1 MRKRIKAGIL
11 ALLLA
16 GILMLGGCIPNYKVG
31 GKALIALSKET
42 REVKETLVKNLF
54 TMLNGD
60 SASFLDTLSTNS
72 KVSFEN
78 EWEFWQEQVRTYG
91 AYEGYIYKEGWAYGE
106 DIIFCVTASLNGHE
120 IEVDSCWDERNRL
133 KQLVFYTPA
142 EEEEASVHIPD
153 GVEEIEITLG
163 EGTDHPLNGRITK
176 PKQTN
181 GACPAVV
188 LIPGNGSADMDF
200 TAGVTHPYR
209 DIAWGLAEQGIVT
222 IRFDKRV
229 KTYGDEWTEAPSF
242 ENLTIDWEFADD
254 AVMALDMLKAQ
265 DFVDPQR
272 IFIAGHSLGGLVTP
286 RIDAKADGA
295 FAGYVLLAVPS
306 RKWQDAVLDQFLNY
320 GLANVEE
327 KNLYYTASLL
337 EAQKKDI
344 DKKLDSFSDKELLNE
359 ALLGMPANYWKD
371 LDSFDYVAAIE
382 QTDKPVLVL
391 QGGADYQIVPEVD
404 YQGWVKKLEN
414 KANCTLKLYDGLNH
428 LFLKSQGCFMGCS
441 KEYDMPG
448 HVPDEVILDIAAFVQ

>member
-272 IFIAGHSLGGLVTP
+272 IFIAGHSLGGL
-286 RIDAKADGA
+286 
-295 FAGYVLLAVPS
+295 
-306 RKWQDAVLDQFLNY
+306 
-320 GLANVEE
+320 
-327 KNLYYTASLL
+327 
-337 EAQKKDI
+337 
-344 DKKLDSFSDKELLNE
+344 
-359 ALLGMPANYWKD
+359 
-371 LDSFDYVAAIE
+371 
-382 QTDKPVLVL
+382 
-391 QGGADYQIVPEVD
+391 
-404 YQGWVKKLEN
+404 
-414 KANCTLKLYDGLNH
+414 
-428 LFLKSQGCFMGCS
+428 
-441 KEYDMPG
+441 
-448 HVPDEVILDIAAFVQ
+448 